1 MRARDNIT
9 PNPASLSL
17 APGSSTTVHQTIQLD
32 ALPPKADIL
41 LALDATGSM
50 GTALTEARSDANAI
64 VSQIQAQIPQARFAV
79 ANFKDY
85 PFSPFGLAAENG
97 FGLPADYPWQLN
109 QDFTDN
115 SGTVECPLIDTVP
128 LSPIECALNR
138 FDAPPESGGDNPES
152 YNRAFYEA
160 SHDPALHWTSGS
172 PRFMVVLGDAL
183 PHDATQNADFPAC
196 PNTGPTDPGPDNETG
211 TSDDLRTQPTLTALH
226 QANTNL
232 SFVTYNPAGIDWG
245 SGFTTAGCQ
254 KQLAEY
260 TGGQQVTRDG
270 ASSLASQIVALI
282 RAAAANVD
290 SVTFNVTSPDVENA
304 SSWFTFTPPGLG
316 PLVAPQTVPYDM
328 TVTVPQTAALG
339 TYHFTVH
346 AVADGAE
353 RATQQVTVTVG
364 QQNVSALSM
373 TADEPSIPAG
383 IASVP
388 YGVIPG
394 SRLPNLTTDVQ
405 SAAAGSIPAGSIA
418 AGSIPAGSI
427 AAGSI
432 AAGSIAAGSIA
443 AGSIAAGSISPVD
456 GCRATRRARSRQ
468 DRSRG
473 RRCAEERAD
482 LADPARRNDVG
493 DNPRGIAVR
502 ESAAAGGDAVGRR
515 QLRRTAPTATDTPW
529 QRLMA
534 LPLRQVPFFQSL
546 WRGVPLGAILLGNAT
561 IDQLPPAAA
570 SRTGGDPTLLR
581 ELDRTR

>member
-1 MRARDNIT
+1 M
-9 PNPASLSL
+9 
-17 APGSSTTVHQTIQLD
+17 
-32 ALPPKADIL
+32 
-41 LALDATGSM
+41 
-50 GTALTEARSDANAI
+50 
-64 VSQIQAQIPQARFAV
+64 
-79 ANFKDY
+79 
-85 PFSPFGLAAENG
+85 
-97 FGLPADYPWQLN
+97 
-109 QDFTDN
+109 
-115 SGTVECPLIDTVP
+115 
-128 LSPIECALNR
+128 
-138 FDAPPESGGDNPES
+138 
-152 YNRAFYEA
+152 
-160 SHDPALHWTSGS
+160 HWTPAHRASWSSSATRFRTTRRRPPTS
-172 PRFMVVLGDAL
+172 PRV
-183 PHDATQNADFPAC
+183 

-270 ASSLASQIVALI
+270 TSSLASQIVALI

-394 SRLPNLTTDVQ
+394 SRLPNLTADVQ

-443 AGSIAAGSISPVD
+443 AGSIAAGSIAAGSIGSRHRPPA
-456 GCRATRRARSRQ
+456 GSIAAGSIPSRRSR
-468 DRSRG
+468 
-473 RRCAEERAD
+473 AEKRPA

-493 DNPRGIAVR
+493 GHPQGIAVR
-502 ESAAAGGDAVGRR
+502 EPAAAGRDACTTSRNY
-515 QLRRTAPTATDTPW
+515 ATHGTDGKTPW
-529 QRLMA
+529 ERLMA

-546 WRGVPLGAILLGNAT
+546 WRSVPLGALLLGNAPL
-561 IDQLPPAAA
+561 DQLPPPLT
-570 SRTGGDPTLLR
+570 SRTTRL
-581 ELDRTR
+581 RTRAGRMR